1 MGMLKLFRFQINK
14 KIQVSK
20 PLHSHLFIE
29 REFVKPS
36 ELKLGDLFCE
46 ATDCLQFVFEG
57 FDKLDDPMKTYA
69 VPDLVVWKF
78 KSLYGTQLHC
88 TQVFPAIP
96 EGSNFTINLQADWR
110 FRRVKMTE

>member
-29 REFVKPS
+29 REFVKPK
-36 ELKLGDLFCE
+36 ELKLHDLFCE
-46 ATDCLQFVFEG
+46 ATDCLNEVFEWTKKSG
-57 FDKLDDPMKTYA
+57 DMTTYQ